1 MSSPRPVAPSDALIV
16 RPALPAAPLRM
27 PQIDQTDFVLQFNQI
42 YAAIGMQLQPLPH
55 SGGDGSPPR
64 NVIVQSAPAPGDD
77 RRPNRSE

>member
-16 RPALPAAPLRM
+16 RTALPAAPLRM

-55 SGGDGSPPR
+55 SGDAAAPPR
-64 NVIVQSAPAPGDD
+64 NVIVQNVPAQGDNG
-77 RRPNRSE
+77 RLNRPE